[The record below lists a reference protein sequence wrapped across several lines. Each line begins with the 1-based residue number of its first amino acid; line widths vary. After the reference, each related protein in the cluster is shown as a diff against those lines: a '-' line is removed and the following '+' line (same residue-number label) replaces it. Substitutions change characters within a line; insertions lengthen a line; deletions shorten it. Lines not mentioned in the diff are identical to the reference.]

1 MSNITLYNG
10 DCLQEMNHIQD
21 SSIDLILTDLPYG
34 VLNKDNQNAKWDS
47 VIPLD
52 LLWKQYKRVLKD
64 NGVVVLFGQGM
75 FTAQVMISNQK
86 WWKYNLIWDKQ
97 LTTGFLNAKKMPLR
111 VHEDI
116 MVFYNK
122 TPTYNPQMV
131 DGVPSHS
138 KGTKIFTKEVTNS
151 NYGNYQ
157 PIETEQTQS
166 TKKYPKS
173 ILSFQKPHP
182 SKAVHQTQKPTDLLE
197 WLINTYSNSGET
209 VLDSCMGSGST
220 GVACVNT
227 DRNFI
232 GIEMDEHYFNVA
244 QDRIKKAQEAIG
256 LWG

>member
-1 MSNITLYNG
+1 MSEVKLYLG
-10 DCLQEMNHIQD
+10 DCLEIMQRFPDKSVDM
-21 SSIDLILTDLPYG
+21 ILCDLPYG
-34 VLNKDNQNAKWDS
+34 VLNKDNPNAKWDS

-52 LLWKQYKRVLKD
+52 LLWNQYKRVLKD

-75 FTAQVMISNQK
+75 FTAQVMLSNQK
-86 WWKYNLIWDKQ
+86 WWKYNLVWDKQ

-116 MVFYNK
+116 MVFYDK
-122 TPTYNPQMV
+122 ASTYNPQMV

-138 KGTKIFTKEVTNS
+138 KGTKVFTKEVTNY

-220 GVACVNT
+220 GVACINT

-244 QDRIKKAQEAIG
+244 QERIKKAQEAIG

>member
-1 MSNITLYNG
+1 MNNVTLYNG
-10 DCLQEMNHIQD
+10 DCLVEMNHIQNG
-21 SSIDLILTDLPYG
+21 SVDLILTDLPYG
-34 VLNKDNQNAKWDS
+34 VLNKDNPNAKWDS

-52 LLWKQYKRVLKD
+52 LLWNQYKRVLKD

-75 FTAQVMISNQK
+75 FTAQVMLSNQK
-86 WWKYNLIWDKQ
+86 WWKYNLVWDKQ

-116 MVFYNK
+116 MVFYDK
-122 TPTYNPQMV
+122 ASTYNPQMV

-138 KGTKIFTKEVTNS
+138 KGTKVFTKEVTNY

-220 GVACVNT
+220 GVACINT

-232 GIEMDEHYFNVA
+232 GIEMDEHYFSVA
-244 QDRIKKAQEAIG
+244 QERIKKAKDAIG
-256 LWG
+256 LWE

>member
-10 DCLQEMNHIQD
+10 DCLVEMNHIQD

-75 FTAQVMISNQK
+75 FTAQVMMSNQK

-116 MVFYNK
+116 MVFY
-122 TPTYNPQMV
+122 P
-131 DGVPSHS
+131 
-138 KGTKIFTKEVTNS
+138 IF
-151 NYGNYQ
+151 
-157 PIETEQTQS
+157 
-166 TKKYPKS
+166 
-173 ILSFQKPHP
+173 
-182 SKAVHQTQKPTDLLE
+182 
-197 WLINTYSNSGET
+197 
-209 VLDSCMGSGST
+209 
-220 GVACVNT
+220 
-227 DRNFI
+227 NF
-232 GIEMDEHYFNVA
+232 
-244 QDRIKKAQEAIG
+244 
-256 LWG
+256 